1 MSQEALALESGV
13 DRSYLS
19 EIERGLKCPTLDVV
33 EALASSLGILGSE
46 LIREAEASAS

>member
-1 MSQEALALESGV
+1 MESGV

-33 EALASSLGILGSE
+33 EALAHALGVLGSE
-46 LIREAEASAS
+46 MVRESEAL